1 MKLQTLDLSNFDN
14 KVKSQRSAFCQEVA
28 RSFKEQGFLK
38 IVNHGIPLTTIEALF
53 DWVRSKIKLL
63 RAATNGEQN
72 QRFFN
77 LPLCTK
83 MKAPH
88 PEAANPHR
96 GYTPIGREDTSSL
109 TNFGKGGQPT
119 KKVANVKVSAAISSS
134 AAFRERLPC

>member
-53 DWVRSKIKLL
+53 DW
-63 RAATNGEQN
+63 N